1 MAFLRPPG
9 DEQPSPAPELLACST
24 ASSASKAGPIQ
35 TRRSVIPG
43 PALRGQSELRASRAA
58 VTRGDSGVRLPG
70 FTSQLYRV
78 LAVLSTFLSPFPALI
93 NEGDNGTTSSVAVRI
108 APRKDFR
115 AELVNDGSVSRSEF
129 RLGPAEC

>member
-1 MAFLRPPG
+1 M
-9 DEQPSPAPELLACST
+9 
-24 ASSASKAGPIQ
+24 
-35 TRRSVIPG
+35 
-43 PALRGQSELRASRAA
+43 RGQSGLGARGAA

-78 LAVLSTFLSPFPALI
+78 LAVWSTFLSPFPALI

-115 AELVNDGSVSRSEF
+115 AELVNDGSVSRSEL

>member
-1 MAFLRPPG
+1 MS
-9 DEQPSPAPELLACST
+9 SPALHQSFACST
-24 ASSASKAGPIQ
+24 ASSASKEGPIQ
-35 TRRSVIPG
+35 PSRSVIPR
-43 PALRGQSELRASRAA
+43 PAVRGQSGLGARGAA

-78 LAVLSTFLSPFPALI
+78 LAVWSTFLSPFPALI

-115 AELVNDGSVSRSEF
+115 AELVNDGSVSRSEL